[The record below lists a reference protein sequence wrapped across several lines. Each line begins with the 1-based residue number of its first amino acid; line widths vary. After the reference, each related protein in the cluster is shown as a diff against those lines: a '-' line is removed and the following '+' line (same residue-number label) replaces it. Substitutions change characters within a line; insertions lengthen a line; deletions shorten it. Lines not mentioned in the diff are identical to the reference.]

1 MVVEI
6 DRSILVKE
14 PWITVR
20 NGKVVVRPAIISSIS
35 HLPRGHRVGASEGS
49 SEGSC
54 DGSYEDRGCL
64 YRVVDE
70 GGPCYEFIA
79 VATFDDRGIALNIE
93 SEVKI
98 LR

>member
-14 PWITVR
+14 PWITVK
-20 NGKVVVRPAIISSIS
+20 NGEVVVRPAIISSIS
-35 HLPRGHRVGASEGS
+35 HLPRGHRVGAGESFG
-49 SEGSC
+49 G
-54 DGSYEDRGCL
+54 DPGCL

-79 VATFDDRGIALNIE
+79 VATLDDCGIALNIE

>member
-49 SEGSC
+49 C
-54 DGSYEDRGCL
+54 EDRGCL

-79 VATFDDRGIALNIE
+79 VATLEDRGIALNIE

>member
-6 DRSILVKE
+6 DRSSLVKE
-14 PWITVR
+14 PWITIR

-35 HLPRGHRVGASEGS
+35 HLPRGHRVGASE
-49 SEGSC
+49 EFC
-54 DGSYEDRGCL
+54 EDRGCL

-79 VATFDDRGIALNIE
+79 VATLDGRGIALNIE